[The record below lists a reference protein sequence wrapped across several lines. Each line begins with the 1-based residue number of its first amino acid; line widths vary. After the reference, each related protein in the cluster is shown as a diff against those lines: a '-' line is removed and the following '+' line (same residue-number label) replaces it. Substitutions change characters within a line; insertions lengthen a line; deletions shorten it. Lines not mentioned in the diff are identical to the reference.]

1 MYADFITSHGGSTNA
16 FTDLEDTNFHFEIAP
31 TQFKEALDM

>member
-1 MYADFITSHGGSTNA
+1 MYTDYIASHGGGTNA
-16 FTDLEDTNFHFEIAP
+16 YTGKEDTNFHFDIAP